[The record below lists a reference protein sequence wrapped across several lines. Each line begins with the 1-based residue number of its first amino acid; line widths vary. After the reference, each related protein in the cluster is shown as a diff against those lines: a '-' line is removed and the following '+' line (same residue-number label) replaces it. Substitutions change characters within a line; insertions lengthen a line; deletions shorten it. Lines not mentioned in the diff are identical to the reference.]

1 MAIGKN
7 RELHKRFA
15 KEFDSQG
22 RYIVEKR
29 TMMLRTVYL
38 VTDKN
43 WSGAYA
49 IVDKD
54 EAGVEYVIKNK
65 SFYSSDIEKL
75 NELMAY
81 VEGSDGR

>member
-7 RELHKRFA
+7 RELYKRFA

-29 TMMLRTVYL
+29 TTTFRTVYL
-38 VTDKN
+38 VTDKSWN
-43 WSGAYA
+43 GAYA

-54 EAGVEYVIKNK
+54 EDGVEYVIEDK

-75 NELMAY
+75 NELTAY
-81 VEGSDGR
+81 VEGRGE